1 MFQRTLN
8 SKYQS
13 QECTRSTP
21 RRLLNSEKDTQE
33 VYFEDR
39 PGAPDVKSKERT
51 KDAANTATIPSPAKT
66 EVAPVAQPENVS
78 APKPKPTTI
87 EIEDE
92 GVKAQLIVTAIVSR
106 ALKKSPSDVDWTKTI
121 KVLAGGK
128 LRVE

>member
-1 MFQRTLN
+1 M
-8 SKYQS
+8 
-13 QECTRSTP
+13 
-21 RRLLNSEKDTQE
+21 NSEKNTQE
-33 VYFEDR
+33 VYFEDS
-39 PGAPDVKSKERT
+39 PGVVESKPKERT
-51 KDAANTATIPSPAKT
+51 NDAAKPATKSAPVKT
-66 EVAPVAQPENVS
+66 DVAPVAQPETIS
-78 APKPKPTTI
+78 APTPKPTTI